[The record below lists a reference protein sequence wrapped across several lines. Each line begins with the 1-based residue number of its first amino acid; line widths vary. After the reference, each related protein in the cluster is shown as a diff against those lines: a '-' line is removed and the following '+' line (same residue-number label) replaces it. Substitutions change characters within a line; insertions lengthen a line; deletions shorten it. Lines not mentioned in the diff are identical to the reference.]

1 MRWEYQTTW
10 PASLEICMQVRKQQL
25 ELYMEQQTGS
35 KSGKV
40 YNKAVYCHHTNL
52 TYIQSTSWVMLAW
65 IKYKLESRLPGE
77 ISVTSDM
84 HHPYGRKWI
93 TKEPLDGSERGE
105 WKSWLKAQHSENY
118 DHGIQSHQFME
129 NRWGNSGNS
138 GRLFFGAPKL
148 LQMVIAAMKLKDAYV
163 LEEKLWST

>member
-1 MRWEYQTTW
+1 M
-10 PASLEICMQVRKQQL
+10 
-25 ELYMEQQTGS
+25 
-35 KSGKV
+35 
-40 YNKAVYCHHTNL
+40 
-52 TYIQSTSWVMLAW
+52 QSTSWEMLGW
-65 IKYKLESRLPGE
+65 MKHKLESRLPGE

-148 LQMVIAAMKLKDAYV
+148 LQMVIAAMKLKDTYLLLGRKVMTNLDSILKNRDITLPTKVRLVWRRQWQLTPV
-163 LEEKLWST
+163 LLPGISHRRRSLVS